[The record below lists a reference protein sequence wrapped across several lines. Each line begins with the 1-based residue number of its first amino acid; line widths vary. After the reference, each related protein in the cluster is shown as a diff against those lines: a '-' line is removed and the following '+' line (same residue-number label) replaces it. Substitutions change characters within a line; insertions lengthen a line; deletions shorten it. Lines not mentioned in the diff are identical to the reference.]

1 MESSLEVP
9 RIIMTEANVTQ
20 YEAAFEFT
28 DWLTCFEK
36 QKHGVCYPIFA
47 VYEGDETAI
56 SK

>member
-1 MESSLEVP
+1 MQTK
-9 RIIMTEANVTQ
+9 IIITKANVTQ
-20 YEAAFEFT
+20 YEAASEFT

-47 VYEGDETAI
+47 VYEGDETTI